1 MYLKLLNAGN
11 VHKSSL
17 KSVSKTTNY
26 RKPIVDFCADVD
38 WDEAFGYRP
47 GQQVEFKAQPGTF
60 DTVACYEPMM
70 VPPSGWRT
78 IPYPAALTNWE

>member
-1 MYLKLLNAGN
+1 M
-11 VHKSSL
+11 
-17 KSVSKTTNY
+17 
-26 RKPIVDFCADVD
+26 DFYADVD

-60 DTVACYEPMM
+60 DTVAAYCEPMM

-78 IPYPAALTNWE
+78 IPYPADLTN